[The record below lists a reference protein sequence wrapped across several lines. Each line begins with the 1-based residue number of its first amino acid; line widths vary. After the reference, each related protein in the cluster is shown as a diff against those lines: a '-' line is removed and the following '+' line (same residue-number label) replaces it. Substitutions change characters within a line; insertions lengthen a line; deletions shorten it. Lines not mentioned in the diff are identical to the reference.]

1 MREGCIPVVR
11 KWGLKYNDNNNNNN
25 NNNEQTNKKVNLNK
39 IT

>member
-25 NNNEQTNKKVNLNK
+25 NNEQTNKKVNLNK

>member
-25 NNNEQTNKKVNLNK
+25 NKRTNKEESKP
-39 IT
+39 